1 MEEVAVASRGE
12 RDLIMT
18 SDLCIVMTTVTS
30 AEQAREIARAA
41 IEARLAACVQ
51 TLPISSCYRWDGKIV
66 EDGEQMLLFKT
77 SAAQYSALEAFLR
90 ERHPYDTPEIVRLPV
105 DGVGEKYREW
115 LMGEV
120 G

>member
-1 MEEVAVASRGE
+1 MA
-12 RDLIMT
+12 
-18 SDLCIVMTTVTS
+18 SDLCIVMTTVTN
-30 AEQAREIARAA
+30 AEQARALARAA

-51 TLPISSCYRWDGKIV
+51 SLAIASCYRWEGKIV

-77 SAAQYSALEAFLR
+77 LAAQYCALETFLL

-105 DGVGEKYREW
+105 DGVGERYRAW